1 MATDARNMIRT
12 HELKTWPVAFE
23 AVWAGMKTF
32 EIRLNDRFYQR
43 GDHVVLLEF
52 DPKADCVCTRAN
64 ASVHAGDCPKYS
76 GRKITADI
84 GFVLAN
90 FPGRSGRGF
99 NAGDYVVFSLIDT
112 QNHDGR
118 SSNVA
123 SIQKVLRASGTT
135 IGYGNP

>member
-1 MATDARNMIRT
+1 MIRT

-23 AVWAGMKTF
+23 AVWAGIKTF
-32 EIRLNDRFYQR
+32 EIRVNDRFYQR

-52 DPKADCVCTRAN
+52 DPKVDCVCPRAN
-64 ASVHAGDCPKYS
+64 ASVHFGDCPKYS

-99 NAGDYVVFSLIDT
+99 NAGEYVVFALIDT
-112 QNHDGR
+112 RNFDGR
-118 SSNVA
+118 LHKAVGLRQVA
-123 SIQKVLRASGTT
+123 SAMAAPLETGA
-135 IGYGNP
+135 